1 MGDTF
6 NLKAVCDAIN
16 DIEHVNSKKKETVT
30 PVSDAHLVR
39 ELVTQHTMCPVC
51 GGGVSRKIRSETKEP
66 MTVYTDG
73 VVRHLHHVESRCVE
87 EYCK

>member
-39 ELVTQHTMCPVC
+39 ELVTQHK
-51 GGGVSRKIRSETKEP
+51 VSSVWRWSE
-66 MTVYTDG
+66 
-73 VVRHLHHVESRCVE
+73 
-87 EYCK
+87 